1 MSTPQNI
8 LFDMVVD
15 HVSEK
20 FELNEDYVVTGFK
33 SKDLSITLTSANYD
47 VTIKVKGQEA
57 EKLYNEYLAEKRK
70 FDKEIMEEQDLVE
83 ENEEE

>member
-47 VTIKVKGQEA
+47 VTIKVKGAEA
-57 EKLYNEYLAEKRK
+57 DKLYNDYLAEKRK
-70 FDKEIMEEQDLVE
+70 FDKEVMEEKELE
-83 ENEEE
+83 ESNEEE